1 MDICLA
7 EAAAP
12 SDSLFL
18 GAMYK
23 YTYSLTHSM
32 HGLNWRAKR
41 ACVPNK
47 WGQTGIVGTTAK
59 KFWALCARNFSHT
72 QFLPHDAM
80 RKRGLCCRPVSICLS
95 VHHVGALYPDG

>member
-47 WGQTGIVGTTAK
+47 WGQTGIVGNNCQK
-59 KFWALCARNFSHT
+59 ILGALCQKFFAH
-72 QFLPHDAM
+72 
-80 RKRGLCCRPVSICLS
+80 PVFT
-95 VHHVGALYPDG
+95 A